1 MVARAPRGAAL
12 VGRLVRVDPLTA
24 DDVDGLHALMSDP
37 AAFGSG
43 YPYEVAHAD
52 RDRTAAFVADRISGD
67 GVAYAVRVVSPA
79 LGEPGE
85 IAGTTSLTEVD
96 PRNEKLHLG
105 WTFYGRRFWASG
117 VNVETKLLVLGHAF
131 DDLGFGRV
139 RIQTD
144 VRNERSRG
152 AITRLGARFEGI
164 ARRDVLREDG
174 TWRDTVI
181 YSITVE
187 DWPVVR
193 AALEERLRPA
203 VS

>member
-1 MVARAPRGAAL
+1 MPAGAPQGDPL
-12 VGRLVRVDPLTA
+12 VGRLVRLDPLTA
-24 DDVDGLHALMSDP
+24 DDVDGRHSLMSDP

-52 RDRTAAFVADRISGD
+52 RERTAAFVADRLAEEGI
-67 GVAYAVRVVSPA
+67 AYAVRVVSPA
-79 LGEPGE
+79 LGEPGTL
-85 IAGTTSLTEVD
+85 AGTTSLAEPD
-96 PRNEKLHLG
+96 LRNEKLHLG

-117 VNVETKLLVLGHAF
+117 VNAETKLLVLGHAF

-152 AITRLGARFEGI
+152 AITRLGARFEGV
-164 ARRDVLREDG
+164 ARRDVRRDDG

-181 YSITVE
+181 YSITVD

-193 AALEERLRPA
+193 ATLEERVRAA
-203 VS
+203 VR